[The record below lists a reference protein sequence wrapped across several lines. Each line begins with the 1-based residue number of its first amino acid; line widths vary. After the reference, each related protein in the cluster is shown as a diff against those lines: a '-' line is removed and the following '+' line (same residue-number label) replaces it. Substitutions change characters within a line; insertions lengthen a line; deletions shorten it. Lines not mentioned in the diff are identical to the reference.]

1 DLGASLVARPPVI
14 ILDEPT
20 TGLDPRSRVEMWGF
34 IESLVAD
41 GTTILLTTQYLDEA
55 DRLAHQIVVIDYGKV
70 IAEGTSDELKDQL
83 GGDVVEV
90 RVATSSDLDKA
101 LAAIAGLGDG
111 KPQVDAEQRRMTV
124 PAKSGAATLMAA
136 ARRLDES
143 EVTLE
148 DLGLRRPSLDDVF
161 MALTG
166 HGAGAIQTP
175 GSTYV
180 DFLMAGIFVQTT
192 LFGGAQTA
200 VGLAEDL
207 RGGIVDR
214 FRSLPMARSA
224 VLAGRTFAD
233 LARNVFVLLLM
244 VIVATGVG
252 FRFHNGAVPSF
263 VAMIVVLAFG
273 YAFSWVFAYI
283 GMVVKEPET
292 AQVAGFIPLFP
303 LVFASSAFVP
313 VASMPGWLQGFAR
326 VQPVSVTVNAVR
338 ALTQGGPI
346 YHWLW
351 QMIVWTGLILVVFVP
366 LAVARYRRI

>member
-1 DLGASLVARPPVI
+1 
-14 ILDEPT
+14 
-20 TGLDPRSRVEMWGF
+20 MWGF

-166 HGAGAIQTP
+166 HGAGAD
-175 GSTYV
+175 G
-180 DFLMAGIFVQTT
+180 DDGNGAAAGADGQ
-192 LFGGAQTA
+192 
-200 VGLAEDL
+200 E
-207 RGGIVDR
+207 
-214 FRSLPMARSA
+214 RSA
-224 VLAGRTFAD
+224 T
-233 LARNVFVLLLM
+233 
-244 VIVATGVG
+244 
-252 FRFHNGAVPSF
+252 
-263 VAMIVVLAFG
+263 
-273 YAFSWVFAYI
+273 
-283 GMVVKEPET
+283 
-292 AQVAGFIPLFP
+292 
-303 LVFASSAFVP
+303 
-313 VASMPGWLQGFAR
+313 
-326 VQPVSVTVNAVR
+326 
-338 ALTQGGPI
+338 
-346 YHWLW
+346 
-351 QMIVWTGLILVVFVP
+351 
-366 LAVARYRRI
+366 